1 MDGVSSNICE
11 GGRDREASRESTST
25 RCRMSVDRI
34 CRRWKTWLAC
44 LLVTGRASQ
53 PVGGPHPLPIYLFV
67 VDLSLTSRQNT
78 NEIL

>member
-34 CRRWKTWLAC
+34 CRKWKTWLAC
-44 LLVTGRASQ
+44 LLHSAGHRQSQPASGRATPTAHL
-53 PVGGPHPLPIYLFV
+53 PVCCGP
-67 VDLSLTSRQNT
+67 
-78 NEIL
+78 